1 MKQGFAATVLAK
13 TVRHTSNGFG
23 EHRSRYL
30 LRREPGKLWTYMI
43 SFFKPGKFT
52 ELINGFS
59 PELQHCGKDVSK
71 FSPLPR
77 KPSLAV
83 AMHTGKYNLQ

>member
-1 MKQGFAATVLAK
+1 
-13 TVRHTSNGFG
+13 
-23 EHRSRYL
+23 
-30 LRREPGKLWTYMI
+30 MI

-52 ELINGFS
+52 GLINGHS
-59 PELQHCGKDVSK
+59 PELQHCGKGVSK
-71 FSPLPR
+71 FSPLPG